1 MYLSFILYLGG
12 LHRWSA
18 APDANNHWQKA
29 DPNCGLNVLE
39 YPPGSTPL
47 HQIFEEYAS
56 NQQQWLDDFVPT
68 LEKMLANGYGGNELT
83 PGPDQ
88 YSDVYC
94 NRVERYEHV
103 NIKYTN
109 CYLTSEIQS
118 MYLVNWDYF

>member
-1 MYLSFILYLGG
+1 MYLSFILHLAWIGNG
-12 LHRWSA
+12 WSA
-18 APDANNHWQKA
+18 APDTNNHWVKA
-29 DPNCGLNVLE
+29 DPNCGLNELE

-88 YSDVYC
+88 YSNVSC
-94 NRVERYEHV
+94 NRVGTWEG
-103 NIKYTN
+103 NKYTN
-109 CYLTSEIQS
+109 CYLTSETQS
-118 MYLVNWDYF
+118 MYLVNCDYF